1 MRRNFSLQRGP
12 ATSLLLLAGLLGG
25 CATSELPA
33 PVLENTEKVAFPQ
46 LAQNP
51 SAYEGRRIVLGGE
64 VIHAKRLADRTEIE
78 VLALPL
84 DSTDEPTRNRAESQ
98 GRFLA
103 YQTKDFLDPA
113 ILPPG
118 TRVTIVG
125 EGKAALRKPM
135 DEVEYTYPVIES
147 DYLQVWPVRTF
158 DRYYPYGYG
167 PYYYGPYGDPWYP
180 YYYGYYGPY
189 PFFPFIVVPHRHH
202 THHVSPSSSV
212 PSHFGKG
219 RHR

>member
-1 MRRNFSLQRGP
+1 MRKIFSNQRGP
-12 ATSLLLLAGLLGG
+12 ATCLQFVAGLLAG

-84 DSTDEPTRNRAESQ
+84 NSTDEPTWNRAASQ

-103 YQTKDFLDPA
+103 YQTKEFLDPA

-125 EGKAALRKPM
+125 EGKAALRKRI
-135 DEVEYTYPVIES
+135 DEAEYTYPVIES
-147 DYLQVWPVRTF
+147 DYLKIWPVRML
-158 DRYYPYGYG
+158 DGSYPYGYG

-180 YYYGYYGPY
+180 YYYGYYGPG

-202 THHVSPSSSV
+202 RHHHASSPSSSH
-212 PSHFGKG
+212 SGKG

>member
-125 EGKAALRKPM
+125 EGKAALRKRM

-202 THHVSPSSSV
+202 IHHMSPSSSV

>member
-1 MRRNFSLQRGP
+1 MRKIFSNQRGP
-12 ATSLLLLAGLLGG
+12 ATSLLLVAGLLGG
-25 CATSELPA
+25 CATTSEIPA

-51 SAYEGRRIVLGGE
+51 SAYEGQRIILGGE
-64 VIHAKRLADRTEIE
+64 VIRAKLLADRTEIE
-78 VLALPL
+78 VLELPL
-84 DSTDEPTRNRAESQ
+84 DSTDEPTRNRAASQ

-103 YQTKDFLDPA
+103 YQTKAFLDPA

-125 EGKAALRKPM
+125 EGKAALRKQM
-135 DEVEYTYPVIES
+135 DEAEYTYPVIES
-147 DYLQVWPVRTF
+147 DYLKVWPVRMF
-158 DRYYPYGYG
+158 DRSYPYGYG
-167 PYYYGPYGDPWYP
+167 PYYYWPYGDPWYP

-189 PFFPFIVVPHRHH
+189 PFFPFVGVPHRHH
-202 THHVSPSSSV
+202 RHHMSPSS
-212 PSHFGKG
+212 SHFGKG

>member
-1 MRRNFSLQRGP
+1 MRKVFSNQRAP
-12 ATSLLLLAGLLGG
+12 AITLLVAGLLGG
-25 CATSELPA
+25 CATSELPG

-51 SAYEGRRIVLGGE
+51 SAYEGQRIILGGE
-64 VIHAKRLADRTEIE
+64 VIRAKLLADRTEIE

-84 DSTDEPTRNRAESQ
+84 DSTDQPTWNRAASQ

-125 EGKAALRKPM
+125 EGKAAVRKQM
-135 DEVEYTYPVIES
+135 DEAEYTYPVIES
-147 DYLQVWPVRTF
+147 DYLKIWPVRTL
-158 DRYYPYGYG
+158 DRSYPYGYG

-202 THHVSPSSSV
+202 THHHASSSSS
-212 PSHFGKG
+212 SHFGKG
-219 RHR
+219 GHR

>member
-1 MRRNFSLQRGP
+1 MRKIFSNSRGI
-12 ATSLLLLAGLLGG
+12 ATSLLVAGLLEG

-51 SAYEGRRIVLGGE
+51 SAYEGQRIILGGE
-64 VIHAKRLADRTEIE
+64 VIRAKLLADRTEIE

-84 DSTDEPTRNRAESQ
+84 DSTDKPTWNRAASQ

-103 YQTKDFLDPA
+103 YQTKGFLDPA

-118 TRVTIVG
+118 TRVTVVG
-125 EGKAALRKPM
+125 EGKAAVRKRV
-135 DEVEYTYPVIES
+135 DEAEYTYPVIES
-147 DYLQVWPVRTF
+147 DYLQVWPVTAY
-158 DRYYPYGYG
+158 DRYPYAYA
-167 PYYYGPYGDPWYP
+167 PYYYWPYGGPWYP
-180 YYYGYYGPY
+180 YYYGYYGY
-189 PFFPFIVVPHRHH
+189 PFFPFVGVPHRHH
-202 THHVSPSSSV
+202 RHHASPSS
-212 PSHFGKG
+212 SHFGKG

>member
-1 MRRNFSLQRGP
+1 MRNIFSNQRGP
-12 ATSLLLLAGLLGG
+12 ATSLLLVAGLLGG

-33 PVLENTEKVAFPQ
+33 PVLENTERVAFSQ

-51 SAYEGRRIVLGGE
+51 SAFEGRRIVLGGE
-64 VIHAKRLADRTEIE
+64 VIRAKRLADRTEIE
-78 VLALPL
+78 VLELPL
-84 DSTDEPTRNRAESQ
+84 DSTDAPTRNRTASQ

-103 YQTKDFLDPA
+103 YQTKNFLDPA

-125 EGKAALRKPM
+125 EGKAALRKQI
-135 DEVEYTYPVIES
+135 DEAEYTYPVIES
-147 DYLQVWPVRTF
+147 DYLKVWPARTY

-167 PYYYGPYGDPWYP
+167 PWPYGDPWYP

-189 PFFPFIVVPHRHH
+189 PFFPFIGIPHRHH
-202 THHVSPSSSV
+202 GHHGWRSG
-212 PSHFGKG
+212 PSHFRSG

>member
-1 MRRNFSLQRGP
+1 MRNIFSNQRGP
-12 ATSLLLLAGLLGG
+12 ATSLLLVAGLLGG

-33 PVLENTEKVAFPQ
+33 SVLENTEKVAFPQ

-51 SAYEGRRIVLGGE
+51 SAFEGRRIVLGGE
-64 VIHAKRLADRTEIE
+64 VIRAKRLADRTEIE
-78 VLALPL
+78 VLELPL
-84 DSTDEPTRNRAESQ
+84 DSTDAPTRNRTASQ

-125 EGKAALRKPM
+125 EGKGALRKQI
-135 DEVEYTYPVIES
+135 DEAEYTYPVMES
-147 DYLQVWPVRTF
+147 DYLKVWPARTY

-167 PYYYGPYGDPWYP
+167 PWPYGDPWYP

-189 PFFPFIVVPHRHH
+189 PFFPFIGIPHRHLG
-202 THHVSPSSSV
+202 HHAWPSG
-212 PSHFGKG
+212 PSHFRGG

>member
-12 ATSLLLLAGLLGG
+12 ATSLLLVAGLLGG
-25 CATSELPA
+25 CATSEIPA

-84 DSTDEPTRNRAESQ
+84 NSTDEPTWNRAASQ

-125 EGKAALRKPM
+125 EGKAALRKRM
-135 DEVEYTYPVIES
+135 DEAEYTYPVIES
-147 DYLQVWPVRTF
+147 DYLKIWPVRTL
-158 DRYYPYGYG
+158 DGSYPYGYG

-202 THHVSPSSSV
+202 THHHASSSSS
-212 PSHFGKG
+212 SHLGKG
-219 RHR
+219 GHR

>member
-1 MRRNFSLQRGP
+1 MRRNFSLQRG
-12 ATSLLLLAGLLGG
+12 AIISLLVAGLLGG

-84 DSTDEPTRNRAESQ
+84 NSTDEPTWNRAAAQ

-125 EGKAALRKPM
+125 EGKAALRKRM
-135 DEVEYTYPVIES
+135 DEAEYTYPVIES
-147 DYLQVWPVRTF
+147 DYLKIWPVRTL
-158 DRYYPYGYG
+158 DGSYQYGYG

-202 THHVSPSSSV
+202 THHHASSSSS
-212 PSHFGKG
+212 SHFGKG
-219 RHR
+219 GHR

>member
-12 ATSLLLLAGLLGG
+12 ATSLLLVAGLLGG
-25 CATSELPA
+25 CPTSEIPA

-84 DSTDEPTRNRAESQ
+84 NSTDEPTWNRAASQ

-125 EGKAALRKPM
+125 EGKAALRKRM
-135 DEVEYTYPVIES
+135 DEAEYTYPVIES
-147 DYLQVWPVRTF
+147 DYLKIWPVRTL
-158 DRYYPYGYG
+158 DGSYPYGYG

-202 THHVSPSSSV
+202 THHHASSSSS
-212 PSHFGKG
+212 SHLGKG
-219 RHR
+219 GHR

>member
-1 MRRNFSLQRGP
+1 MRRNSPLQRGP
-12 ATSLLLLAGLLGG
+12 ATSLLLVAGLLGG

-33 PVLENTEKVAFPQ
+33 TVLENTEKVAFSQ

-51 SAYEGRRIVLGGE
+51 SAYEGQRIILGGE
-64 VIHAKRLADRTEIE
+64 VIHAKLLPDRTEIE
-78 VLALPL
+78 VLELPL
-84 DSTDEPTRNRAESQ
+84 DSTDEPTRNRAASQ

-125 EGKAALRKPM
+125 KGKAALRKQM
-135 DEVEYTYPVIES
+135 DEAEYTYPVIES
-147 DYLQVWPVRTF
+147 DYLKIWPVRMF
-158 DRYYPYGYG
+158 DRSYPYGYG
-167 PYYYGPYGDPWYP
+167 PYYYWPYGDPWYP
-180 YYYGYYGPY
+180 YYHGYYGPY

>member
-1 MRRNFSLQRGP
+1 MRNIFTQRGP
-12 ATSLLLLAGLLGG
+12 ATSLLLVAGLLGG

-33 PVLENTEKVAFPQ
+33 PVLENTVKISFSE

-64 VIHAKRLADRTEIE
+64 VIRAKRLVDRTEIE
-78 VLALPL
+78 VLELPL
-84 DSTDEPTRNRAESQ
+84 DSTDAPTRNRTVSQ

-125 EGKAALRKPM
+125 EGKPALRKQI
-135 DEVEYTYPVIES
+135 DEAEYTYPVIES
-147 DYLQVWPVRTF
+147 DYLQIWPVRTF

-167 PYYYGPYGDPWYP
+167 PWPYGDPWYP
-180 YYYGYYGPY
+180 YYYGYYGGY
-189 PFFPFIVVPHRHH
+189 PFFPFVGVPHRHH
-202 THHVSPSSSV
+202 GHHAWRSG
-212 PSHFGKG
+212 PSHFRSG